1 MNDVSERGGST
12 AENGKPVD
20 MERIDGGLMG
30 ALRSAETREI
40 KRVCRAPN
48 QGVYAGISA
57 AAFGAYALVNALSAC
72 RKRKSA
78 IADV

>member
-1 MNDVSERGGST
+1 LNDVSERGGST
-12 AENGKPVD
+12 AKNGKPVD
-20 MERIDGGLMG
+20 PERIDGGFMG
-30 ALRSAETREI
+30 VYLDAGTSEVRLAS
-40 KRVCRAPN
+40 RVPN
-48 QGVYAGISA
+48 QGVYAGVSA